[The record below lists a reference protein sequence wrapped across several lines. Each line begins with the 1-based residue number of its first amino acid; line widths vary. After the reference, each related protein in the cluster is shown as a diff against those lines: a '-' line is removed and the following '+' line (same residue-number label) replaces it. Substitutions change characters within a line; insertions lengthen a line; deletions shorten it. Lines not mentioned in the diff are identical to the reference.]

1 MAAWVRFL
9 NNLLLGLANVVSFS
23 QRLRG
28 CPKKTLRRRTCWPSA
43 VHAPA
48 VTAIVILLLWPADA
62 SAPVKRPHFTD
73 IAPRSQISY
82 QTNNDY
88 SPRKYFQQPMCG
100 GVGGLDYDVDGRLD
114 VLFTTGA
121 TLLDLQQR

>member
-1 MAAWVRFL
+1 MTRRDYSPCPLLFPYF
-9 NNLLLGLANVVSFS
+9 LLGLASGVSFS
-23 QRLRG
+23 HLLQN
-28 CPKKTLRRRTCWPSA
+28 CPKKTLRRRSSWPLA

-62 SAPVKRPHFTD
+62 PAPVKRPHFTD

-100 GVGGLDYDVDGRLD
+100 GVGVLDYD
-114 VLFTTGA
+114 
-121 TLLDLQQR
+121 